1 MAGVELPAVEGD
13 RLRLRPLSPEDL
25 GALAAIL
32 AAPGVREWWSPPDTP
47 EAVREDLRNEGAAFG
62 IEVEGDLVGWLA
74 FNDETDR
81 DWRSVG
87 IDIFLAPSH
96 QGRGLGPEAL
106 RTVIGWLRAERG
118 RQRFTIDPAVHNE
131 RAIAAYTAV
140 GFRPVGVMRQVER
153 GADGSWHDNLLMDL
167 LAEELR

>member
-13 RLRLRPLSPEDL
+13 RLRLRPLRAEDL
-25 GALAAIL
+25 GALAEIL

-47 EAVREDLRNEGAAFG
+47 EAVAEDLRNDGAAFG
-62 IEVEGDLVGWLA
+62 IEVDGALAGWLA
-74 FNDETDR
+74 FNDDTDR
-81 DWRSVG
+81 DWQALG
-87 IDIFLAPSH
+87 LDIFLAPAH

-106 RTVIGWLRAERG
+106 RTVIRWLAAERG
-118 RQRFTIDPAVHNE
+118 RRRFTIDPAVSNE

-167 LAEELR
+167 LVDEL

>member
-1 MAGVELPAVEGD
+1 MNLPAIDGE
-13 RLRLRPLSPEDL
+13 RLRLRPLDAQDL
-25 GALAAIL
+25 DRLAEIVG
-32 AAPGVREWWSPPDTP
+32 APGVSEWWSPPDTP

-62 IEVEGDLVGWLA
+62 IEVDGDLVGWLA

-81 DWRSVG
+81 DWQAVG

-106 RTVIGWLRAERG
+106 RTAIGWLAAERG
-118 RQRFTIDPAVHNE
+118 RQRFTIDPAVANE
-131 RAIAAYTAV
+131 RAIAAYTSV
-140 GFRPVGVMRQVER
+140 GFRPVGVMRNVER

-167 LAEELR
+167 LL